1 MGATACGRYSCL
13 GHWMS
18 SFALW
23 LYCLAV
29 PPLAVPP
36 GIWQL
41 ICGWNGCGWAFAHT
55 CIVTAITELP

>member
-1 MGATACGRYSCL
+1 
-13 GHWMS
+13 MS

-23 LYCLAV
+23 LCCLAV

-36 GIWQL
+36 GICQL